1 MMLHASFQN
10 DGSDGITADRTVAA
24 SGTTHANLYLAGV
37 STLGSPAMDVGRVV
51 AVSVAG

>member
-37 STLGSPAMDVGRVV
+37 STLLVV
-51 AVSVAG
+51 HRAGALTLLPTSV